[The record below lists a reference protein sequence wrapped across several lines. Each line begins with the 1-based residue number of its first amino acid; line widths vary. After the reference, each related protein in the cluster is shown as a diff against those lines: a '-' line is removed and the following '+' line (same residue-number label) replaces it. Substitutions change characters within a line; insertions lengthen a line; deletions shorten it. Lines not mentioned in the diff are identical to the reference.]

1 MSSLD
6 ALASPAVVNAVAL
19 YSARSGPSVRAILR
33 RGYSED
39 ATFDDGAVSVRGHPG
54 TVAPFLFVPF
64 FFVSF
69 AMTQQKPPQK
79 KKFFFSLPFLTLS
92 FEDTK
97 EKNRKN
103 RRCARA

>member
-6 ALASPAVVNAVAL
+6 ALASPAVANAVAL

-54 TVAPFLFVPF
+54 TVAPFLFV
-64 FFVSF
+64 
-69 AMTQQKPPQK
+69 T
-79 KKFFFSLPFLTLS
+79 FFSFRL
-92 FEDTK
+92 
-97 EKNRKN
+97 R
-103 RRCARA
+103 

>member
-6 ALASPAVVNAVAL
+6 ALASPAVANAVAL

-54 TVAPFLFVPF
+54 TVAPFSFRSF

-69 AMTQQKPPQK
+69 AIRNK
-79 KKFFFSLPFLTLS
+79 SI
-92 FEDTK
+92 
-97 EKNRKN
+97 
-103 RRCARA
+103 